1 MVQRGESP
9 LFAFLLLSMN
19 IVGFLSAAVLL
30 TLMPGPDILFVIT
43 QSVTR
48 GKRAGI
54 IFAGGLCTGLIV
66 HTLAVS
72 LGLSFLLYSSS
83 LAFFILKC
91 FGAAYL
97 IYLGVKAFIG
107 RNQNMFIQPGMK
119 GAESRLYRKGI
130 LMNVLNPKVLL
141 FFIAFFPQFVDQNT
155 GNVMGKFLLLGGLFM
170 LQAMIIF
177 SCVALLAERLSR
189 RVMQNKRFSFF
200 MHIVEAVIYLGVGVS
215 LFFVE

>member
-1 MVQRGESP
+1 
-9 LFAFLLLSMN
+9 
-19 IVGFLSAAVLL
+19 
-30 TLMPGPDILFVIT
+30 
-43 QSVTR
+43 
-48 GKRAGI
+48 
-54 IFAGGLCTGLIV
+54 
-66 HTLAVS
+66 
-72 LGLSFLLYSSS
+72 
-83 LAFFILKC
+83 
-91 FGAAYL
+91 
-97 IYLGVKAFIG
+97 
-107 RNQNMFIQPGMK
+107 MFIQPGMK

-141 FFIAFFPQFVDQNT
+141 FFIAFFPQFVDQDT